1 MIYRHKL
8 LDYIVIFKLLE
19 SLIKMKIDSLMKDP
33 GPDIY
38 YQKGFLDTLES
49 YMDYFRNL
57 PNLNTRVVAVEDKA
71 IYKGDLYG
79 YLTKIKIDSYLHWT
93 IMRLNNMYSPYEFG
107 EDTDVILTI
116 PSNELDRIR
125 QIYLNNPI

>member
-57 PNLNTRVVAVEDKA
+57 PNLNTRVVTVEDKA